1 MRALA
6 RCFVQTLRQIVR
18 EKETLVLLFGA
29 SVLYALFYPTPY
41 MKQVL
46 RDLPVI
52 VVDRDHTALSRQITR
67 WLDAS
72 EGAQVASRA
81 SNLDAAQDSVRA
93 GVAGA
98 VLLIP
103 KDFERHVL
111 RREPAYVEAYADASY
126 FLVYSTALR
135 AINGVVGTV
144 SAGVSVRRLQAAGL
158 TDQAALRRAR
168 PVTFVAWPLFNP
180 LAGYGTFVVP
190 AVFILILQQTILI
203 GIAALRVA
211 EREKG
216 SNRQP
221 IWAVLGGKLGA
232 IALIYVGHALFMFG
246 VAFNLYGFPMRA
258 SWLDVIVFLVPYFG
272 AVTLLGLAVAELF
285 ERPESST
292 VALAAMSLPAIFVSG
307 ISFPVE
313 VQPGWVRA
321 VSVVLPSTFGIQG
334 FLQLAE
340 MGARLD
346 QALRAWGALWVQ
358 VVVYWTLAWI
368 VLRHR
373 ERSATSEGTEA
384 GAELVP
390 VN

>member
-6 RCFVQTLRQIVR
+6 RCFAQTLRQIVR

-29 SVLYALFYPTPY
+29 SFFYALFYPTPY

-72 EGAQVASRA
+72 EGAHVSSRA
-81 SNLDAAQDSVRA
+81 SDLDAAQDSVRA

-144 SAGVSVRRLQAAGL
+144 SAGVSIRRLQATGL
-158 TDQAALRRAR
+158 TDQAAARRAR

-190 AVFILILQQTILI
+190 SVFILILQQTLLI

-211 EREKG
+211 EREAD
-216 SNRQP
+216 SNREP
-221 IWAVLGGKLGA
+221 LWAMLGGKLGA
-232 IALIYVGHALFMFG
+232 TALIYVGHGLFMFG
-246 VAFNLYGFPMRA
+246 VVFSLYGFPMRA
-258 SWLDVIVFLVPYFG
+258 SWPDVIVFLVPYFA

-285 ERPESST
+285 DRPESST
-292 VALAAMSLPAIFVSG
+292 VALAAMSVPALFMSG
-307 ISFPVE
+307 ISFPLE

-321 VSVVLPSTFGIQG
+321 LSVVLPSTFCIRG
-334 FLQLAE
+334 FLQLAI
-340 MGARLD
+340 MGARFD
-346 QALRAWGALWVQ
+346 QAMKAWGALWVQ
-358 VVVYWTLAWI
+358 VAVYWSLAWI

-373 ERSATSEGTEA
+373 ERSARSEGTA
-384 GAELVP
+384 PGAELVP
-390 VN
+390 GS